1 MLHQYIF
8 LYHRNLDVGE
18 DNDIG
23 EAGDEDSEDLIS
35 GLHCK
40 IVVRF
45 EGHKDFCNALKVLCG
60 RSLNKVD
67 HIMPFF

>member
-1 MLHQYIF
+1 MY
-8 LYHRNLDVGE
+8 RNLDVGE

-23 EAGDEDSEDLIS
+23 EDGDEDGGNLIS
-35 GLHCK
+35 GLHCR
-40 IVVRF
+40 IVVQF

-67 HIMPFF
+67 SISHFLE